1 MFKKPIVRWLRQDA
15 HDDTFTENH
24 STKFIEFLDDA
35 QDSCTGCWRHGY
47 DFADGT
53 SHDAYDLSNLYHIVQ
68 YRREG
73 IKHWNSIVDGL
84 IAVRQFQYPQGP
96 VGDSHQA
103 DHNIYDVVR
112 IAIRCLDEAIPPISS
127 DRRSQL
133 MRYVREL
140 ALDAVMRLS
149 MNYPSLDQAVRLYA
163 VPGESNYFTV
173 KLLHLIGF
181 WSGKS
186 RFLKPEEMS
195 DRRRLAEAVLQR
207 LVEHQDS
214 SPMSQQSIALLKG
227 YLGYC

>member
-1 MFKKPIVRWLRQDA
+1 
-15 HDDTFTENH
+15 
-24 STKFIEFLDDA
+24 
-35 QDSCTGCWRHGY
+35 
-47 DFADGT
+47 
-53 SHDAYDLSNLYHIVQ
+53 
-68 YRREG
+68 
-73 IKHWNSIVDGL
+73 
-84 IAVRQFQYPQGP
+84 
-96 VGDSHQA
+96 
-103 DHNIYDVVR
+103 
-112 IAIRCLDEAIPPISS
+112 
-127 DRRSQL
+127 
-133 MRYVREL
+133 
-140 ALDAVMRLS
+140 

-214 SPMSQQSIALLKG
+214 SPMPQQSIALLKG